1 MRRKRA
7 RSVEVFAQPGAP
19 PGFKIRAG
27 SGAVAGQITDAQG
40 GEEPGRDFQ
49 RKAGDGKS
57 ERTQFDGVLGGADN
71 GQAQGFKAGF
81 LPGKV
86 VMIGGRSAC
95 VPGFCRERR
104 KPCAGPGKDRRCRRQ
119 RRRRRA
125 RRTHRKAARR
135 LRSGNADPRAPCGRR
150 RPAGDTSGGAVSAPE
165 QVPATL
171 PVRP

>member
-27 SGAVAGQITDAQG
+27 SGAVAGHLDSGREVKNRAETSREKQG
-40 GEEPGRDFQ
+40 TESPSGRSLTASLAVQTTGRRRASRRAFS
-49 RKAGDGKS
+49 RKSRDD
-57 ERTQFDGVLGGADN
+57 R
-71 GQAQGFKAGF
+71 
-81 LPGKV
+81 
-86 VMIGGRSAC
+86 GRSAC